1 MPILG
6 NDAVVL
12 DDSDEE
18 DAKTD
23 DSEDSEVEFELGEG
37 ETLEDIIAK
46 EVILKNVTPET
57 RAKVAEIAQH
67 FKSRMKTLMSS
78 KPVCIFILLLILFNE

>member
-37 ETLEDIIAK
+37 ETLEDIIANTMENLDIPQQIDWGIENVSQRYVFNFTK
-46 EVILKNVTPET
+46 KILS
-57 RAKVAEIAQH
+57 H
-67 FKSRMKTLMSS
+67 G
-78 KPVCIFILLLILFNE
+78 